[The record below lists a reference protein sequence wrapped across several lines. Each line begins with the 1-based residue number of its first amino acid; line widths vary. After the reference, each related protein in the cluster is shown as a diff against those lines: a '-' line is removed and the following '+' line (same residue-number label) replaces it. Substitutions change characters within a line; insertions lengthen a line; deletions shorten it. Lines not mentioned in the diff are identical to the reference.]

1 MNLPAGEVVT
11 DAAPVEL
18 KAFSDLLQD
27 LGKRSFNGY
36 VAWLGRGYDGLEEG
50 VVLFSEG
57 KIVAASYEHLKYDH
71 IIDGKDALEPAA
83 NVLAAKHV
91 VYSVVS
97 LTAPKINLVLAFN
110 EKAKLPSPISPKNV
124 LGLVPATYSDRW
136 VKEIIKTLSQQDIDR
151 IRLLAKYGL
160 TGVKVGEI

>member
-1 MNLPAGEVVT
+1 MNLPAGEVLT
-11 DAAPVEL
+11 DAAPIEL

-50 VVLFSEG
+50 ILLFSEG

-83 NVLAAKHV
+83 NVIMSRNP
-91 VYSVVS
+91 VYSVVA

-110 EKAKLPSPISPKNV
+110 EKARLPGPITPKNFV
-124 LGLVPATYSDRW
+124 GLIPKAYSDQW
-136 VKEIIKTLSQQDIDR
+136 AKGIIKTLSQQDIDR

>member
-11 DAAPVEL
+11 DAAPVEP

-50 VVLFSEG
+50 VVLFSDG

-83 NVLAAKHV
+83 NVVMSKHP

-110 EKAKLPSPISPKNV
+110 EKAKLPKPISPKDFV
-124 LGLVPATYSDRW
+124 GLIPKAYSDQW
-136 VKEIIKTLSQQDIDR
+136 VKSVIKTLSQQDIDR

-160 TGVKVGEI
+160 TGVKVEGG

>member
-1 MNLPAGEVVT
+1 MT
-11 DAAPVEL
+11 DAAPLEP
-18 KAFSDLLQD
+18 KAFSALLQD
-27 LGKRSFNGY
+27 LGRRSFNGY

-50 VVLFSEG
+50 ILLFSKG

-83 NVLAAKHV
+83 NVVASKYP

-97 LTAPKINLVLAFN
+97 LTVPKINLVLAFN
-110 EKAKLPSPISPKNV
+110 EKARLPAAIPPKDFV
-124 LGLVPATYSDRW
+124 GLIPDAYSDRW
-136 VKEIIKTLSQQDIDR
+136 VKGIIKTLSRQDIDR